1 MTDENFEF
9 IFSQIGTPRV
19 VQRISGEEVRSA
31 EKSLPKPMVDF
42 LSNFGRC
49 QFLDGLLNV
58 IHPADLQSV
67 LDLVFED
74 DRDLGGEN
82 AYSFAYSAFGTIY
95 FWHPRLG
102 LGDVNLVSGQVTCD
116 EIVNPNPDRSNLEN
130 TIYVPFLLERD
141 SHDLFDVSDKPLFK
155 RALRTLGPL
164 GLLECYGLVPALAF
178 GGESVLENLKR
189 ISAREHFAILAQA
202 TGFTLVSS
210 DEFGQLSEVRRIGI

>member
-9 IFSQIGTPRV
+9 IFSQIGGPKI
-19 VQRISGEEVRSA
+19 VQRMSDEEVRIA
-31 EKSLPKPMVDF
+31 EESLPKPMVDF
-42 LSNFGRC
+42 LGNFGRC
-49 QFLDGLLNV
+49 QFMDGLLNV

-67 LDLVFED
+67 LDLVFKD

-82 AYSFAYSAFGTIY
+82 ACSFATIY
-95 FWHPRLG
+95 FWHPRFG

-130 TIYVPFLLERD
+130 TIYVPFLLEQD
-141 SHDLFDVSDKPLFK
+141 SHDLYDVSDKPLFK

-202 TGFTLVSS
+202 TEFTLTKS
-210 DEFGQLSEVRRIGI
+210 DEFGQLSEVRRIGN